1 MLSRFDEPPRPDQPL
16 IVILSDDTDEE
27 DHNVLF
33 PALRDR
39 GTSVIR
45 VHPHEL
51 VVNIR
56 DGVQSFSAA
65 GLEFTPD
72 LVVGWSWRIC
82 CSRDGP
88 SGGVRRRGSPRDQL
102 ALTLFRAQN
111 KYVTSAHLAAE
122 GALGYPVITGR
133 DPVAL
138 RSWMAELGGPAV
150 TKPVFG
156 FGGRGLQRADTAADL
171 QPVLAGVEQN
181 GENYYAMP
189 WVQNPG
195 RDIRVYTVNH
205 HAVFA
210 MYRYAPAGQWVTNV
224 KAGGQIAMCPLT
236 EDISALASRASRAVG
251 TLIGGVDIGEDTATG
266 ELVVYEVNSC
276 PTCEPPVLLAAA
288 DFLAAAARDVDAA
301 VRTWRPAKVYDGVDD
316 DPALFHPSK
325 HGLIRQR

>member
-27 DHNVLF
+27 DHNVRF

-45 VHPHEL
+45 AHPHEL

-72 LVVGWSWRIC
+72 LVVGWVLE
-82 CSRDGP
+82 DLLFPGMAHLEAFAAA
-88 SGGVRRRGSPRDQL
+88 GVPVINS

-122 GALGYPVITGR
+122 RALGYPVITGR

-156 FGGRGLQRADTAADL
+156 FGGRGGRWPAAGRPSPGAPSSAT
-171 QPVLAGVEQN
+171 PV
-181 GENYYAMP
+181 P
-189 WVQNPG
+189 TPG
-195 RDIRVYTVNH
+195 RGVVSF
-205 HAVFA
+205 VFE
-210 MYRYAPAGQWVTNV
+210 R
-224 KAGGQIAMCPLT
+224 C
-236 EDISALASRASRAVG
+236 
-251 TLIGGVDIGEDTATG
+251 
-266 ELVVYEVNSC
+266 
-276 PTCEPPVLLAAA
+276 
-288 DFLAAAARDVDAA
+288 ARSFA
-301 VRTWRPAKVYDGVDD
+301 
-316 DPALFHPSK
+316 
-325 HGLIRQR
+325 